1 MTTQENEEAKNKDV
15 HFLILR
21 PSEEKID
28 FEGLNYET
36 KNKIKPEIAFKKRV
50 EKEDG
55 TYLEQIVF
63 KFKKKSKKKDGET
76 KSTKYAIK
84 FFEGDHTY
92 SITFSLRDECF
103 VYMPDLKTG
112 NKFLDNILEE
122 PIKQNIV
129 PLYNKLDIFLEALQK
144 DKEMEK
150 KEIKLYED
158 SIDLYEKK
166 KTIQLFDNYI
176 LENLPKEQR
185 PMQKINRNLL

>member
-1 MTTQENEEAKNKDV
+1 MTTQENEEANNKDV

-28 FEGLNYET
+28 FEGLKYET
-36 KNKIKPEIAFKKRV
+36 KNKIDPKIAFKKNID
-50 EKEDG
+50 KEDG

-63 KFKKKSKKKDGET
+63 KFKKKSKKKDGES
-76 KSTKYAIK
+76 KQTKYAIK

-103 VYMPDLKTG
+103 VYMPELKTG

-122 PIKQNIV
+122 PIEQNIV
-129 PLYNKLDIFLEALQK
+129 PLNNKLNIFLEALQK

-166 KTIQLFDNYI
+166 SNSAF
-176 LENLPKEQR
+176 
-185 PMQKINRNLL
+185 